1 MKAYV
6 MRSGVSISPFND
18 PAGEAVR
25 VLGQRLKDRQAEVLS
40 RLGMETVWVSDLSQ
54 VPVGESLVLMDN
66 VFFTRRAILLFIR
79 AARKV
84 SGNVVLALPDSAFC
98 REKRPLQED
107 LIVETGDDGR
117 DRYVFNIFL
126 LRSQAA
132 TMQELR
138 EGARRVA
145 IALKEKVIRPP
156 NLEILG
162 VTEIMDISYAFT
174 RQAVM
179 HICHWSHILDAH
191 LQALFEFW
199 LDVNCRKALSYLWR
213 LLTAFSLNKWKI
225 ARRLVYKGRKCDIH
239 PTAVVEASV
248 LGDRVMIGPHAVVR
262 GSVIGSNVKV
272 DEHAEVMFSAVGDN
286 CICAWRSRV
295 NFSVLYPRSLV
306 SYPAVQTCVVGEGAV
321 HTGGAYPIDM
331 KLDFLNQNAEVPVLH
346 HGKVVGSGKQFLGVC
361 FGHRSVIGTGQ
372 WLTCGLEVPNG
383 AFLVR
388 DSLDVIKRV
397 PEDVPTGAPMALRD
411 GKVISLAGS
420 EEGPGRKK
428 QE

>member
-6 MRSGVSISPFND
+6 MQSPVSISPFHE

-40 RLGMETVWVSDLSQ
+40 RVGVETFWVKDLSE
-54 VPVGESLVLMDN
+54 VPAGESLVLMDN
-66 VFFTRRAILLFIR
+66 VFFTRRAILSFVR

-84 SGNVVLALPDSAFC
+84 PGNAVLALPDSAYC

-107 LIVETGDDGR
+107 LIVEPGEDGR
-117 DRYVFNIFL
+117 DQYLFNIFL

-132 TMQELR
+132 TIRELR
-138 EGARRVA
+138 DSSKRVVV
-145 IALKEKVIRPP
+145 ALKEKVFRPP

-162 VTEIMDISYAFT
+162 VTEGVDVSYAFT

-191 LQALFEFW
+191 FQALFEFW
-199 LDVNCRKALSYLWR
+199 LDVNWKKALSYLWR
-213 LLTAFSLNKWKI
+213 ALTAFSLKKWKI
-225 ARRLVYKGRKCDIH
+225 AGRLVYKGRKCDIH

-248 LGDRVMIGPHAVVR
+248 LGDRVRIGPHALVR
-262 GSVIGSNVKV
+262 GSVIGNNVKV
-272 DEHAEVMFSAVGDN
+272 DEHAEVMFSAVSDN
-286 CICAWRSRV
+286 CVCAWRSRV

-331 KLDFLNQNAEVPVLH
+331 KLDFLNRNVEVPVLH

-361 FGHRSVIGTGQ
+361 LGHRSVVGTGQ

-397 PEDVPTGAPMALRD
+397 PEDVPMGEPMALRD
-411 GKVISLAGS
+411 GKVIRLAGS
-420 EEGPGRKK
+420 KEGSGRKK